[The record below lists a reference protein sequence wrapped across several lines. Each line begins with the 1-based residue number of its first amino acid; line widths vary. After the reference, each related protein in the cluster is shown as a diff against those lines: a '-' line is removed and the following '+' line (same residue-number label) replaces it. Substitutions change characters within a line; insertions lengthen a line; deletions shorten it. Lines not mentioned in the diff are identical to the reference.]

1 MKKTFIILILGALSF
16 SASAQ
21 NRKEFENDFKRRMAE
36 YSDTRR
42 QDFQSYCDSLNM
54 EFAEFMRERWERH
67 DTKPPI
73 PIPQDEPVPDT
84 IPAGKTSGIQS
95 EGTELGVSSCQS
107 VPDISGR
114 PQPIADIPEIKTS
127 ESPWPDLCFTFY
139 GTDCAI
145 PVNEALHFTL
155 QNTDENSVADAWV
168 HLTENECAQ
177 LVPECLSFW
186 ELRNLCDWGYIRFV
200 EEMAKA
206 FFGANRINEAR
217 LMQMYILAQSGYKVR
232 MAISGDRIVLLL
244 PSREKIYQY
253 SYLEIDGEKYYV
265 LDRECGNSPL
275 YLFDRGLAGEQEFSL
290 MMNGQPDL
298 SSTADNYAGLQVY
311 SVNKNLIDFYNDYP
325 HSADWRIYVQASI
338 DDGIK
343 HGIYRM
349 MENETEGEGIAHKVG
364 FLLDFVQNTFEY
376 QTDDEQFGYERPL
389 FCDETFYY
397 PYSDCEDRAIL
408 FATLVR
414 ELLGLEVALVDYPG
428 HVAAAVRLDD
438 ESRGDYFLLDG
449 VRFTICDPTYIGA
462 GIGVTMP
469 RYREQKATVIRI
481 KPNQQSMFNF

>member
-73 PIPQDEPVPDT
+73 PVPQDEPVPDT

-206 FFGANRINEAR
+206 FFGANRLNEAR

-232 MAISGDRIVLLL
+232 MARSGDRIVLLL
-244 PSREKIYQY
+244 PSRE
-253 SYLEIDGEKYYV
+253 
-265 LDRECGNSPL
+265 
-275 YLFDRGLAGEQEFSL
+275 
-290 MMNGQPDL
+290 QPDL
-298 SSTADNYAGLQVY
+298 SSSADNYAGLQVY

-438 ESRGDYFLLDG
+438 ESYGDYFLLDG
-449 VRFTICDPTYIGA
+449 VRFTVCDPTYIGA
-462 GIGVTMP
+462 GIGMSMP
-469 RYREQKATVIRI
+469 RYREQKATVVRI
-481 KPNQQSMFNF
+481 KPN

>member
-1 MKKTFIILILGALSF
+1 MKRASVILLLGILSMT
-16 SASAQ
+16 SSAQ

-73 PIPQDEPVPDT
+73 PVPQDEPVPDT

-127 ESPWPDLCFTFY
+127 ASPWPDLCFTFY

-145 PVNEALHFTL
+145 PVNEALRFTL

-168 HLTENECAQ
+168 HLTENKCAQ

-206 FFGANRINEAR
+206 FFGANRLNEAR

-232 MAISGDRIVLLL
+232 MARSGDRIVLLL

-275 YLFDRGLAGEQEFSL
+275 YLFDKGLAGEQEFSL
-290 MMNGQPDL
+290 MMDGQPDL
-298 SSTADNYAGLQVY
+298 SSSADNYAGLQVY

-338 DDGIK
+338 NDCIK

-349 MENETEGEGIAHKVG
+349 MEEETEGEGIAHKVG

-414 ELLGLEVALVDYPG
+414 ELLGLDAVLLDYPG
-428 HVAAAVRLDD
+428 HIATAVCF
-438 ESRGDYFLLDG
+438 EEEVGGYYFLIDG
-449 VRFTICDPTYIGA
+449 RRYTVCDPTYIGA
-462 GIGVTMP
+462 GIGESMP
-469 RYREQKATVIRI
+469 QFVDEKAIVVRI
-481 KPNQQSMFNF
+481 STDRK